1 MKYFTL
7 KTAVAACAMALAL
20 FVSCETTG
28 DGPEGERPIVTGDYH
43 IAFANGSESISA
55 TLVQGVTN
63 LAEGAISP
71 TKGWELESSRTA
83 RVFSSADGST
93 IYSLNYTVGDI
104 EKLTYHGGD
113 LYKQAATTGT
123 ATPLGPTAT
132 RFTKTKEQSGPAHY
146 ISGQPQCDREPSSG
160 HR

>member
-1 MKYFTL
+1 MKYFTF
-7 KTAVAACAMALAL
+7 KTAIAACAMALAL

-28 DGPEGERPIVTGDYH
+28 DGPEGERPIVTGDFH

-55 TLVQGVTN
+55 TLVQGVTD
-63 LAEGAISP
+63 LTKGAISP

-113 LYKQAATTGT
+113 LYKQVATIGT
-123 ATPLGPTAT
+123 ATPLGANAT
-132 RFTKTKEQSGPAHY
+132 RFTKINEQIGSVHY
-146 ISGQPQCDREPSSG
+146 ISGQAQYDG
-160 HR
+160 DT